1 MLEHGAELDA
11 RDLNQNPLS
20 EAELES
26 LIGSR
31 DYRQFLNTRNELYR
45 AKNMAEKPPS
55 REEAIRLMA
64 SNPNLI
70 RRPLLIHGRQILL
83 GFDEEAYQE
92 LLKSA

>member
-11 RDLNQNPLS
+11 RDLDKDPLS

-45 AKNMAEKPPS
+45 ARNMAEKPPA

-64 SNPNLI
+64 RNPNLI
-70 RRPLLIHGRQILL
+70 RRPVLIHGRQILL
-83 GFDEEAYQE
+83 GFDEQAYKE